1 MKTEIPGGHSD
12 HLKLGSEQIKMLSSL
27 RKTVVNVGL
36 TCGARQILY
45 GMDLDTIGLYS
56 EKRPGEFPPPKAAL
70 QRARVTLRPF

>member
-36 TCGARQILY
+36 TRGARQ
-45 GMDLDTIGLYS
+45 
-56 EKRPGEFPPPKAAL
+56 RPGGKRDEAGWPSGVEAL
-70 QRARVTLRPF
+70 QAFL

>member
-36 TCGARQILY
+36 TCGARQ
-45 GMDLDTIGLYS
+45 
-56 EKRPGEFPPPKAAL
+56 RPGGRQDVAGLAL
-70 QRARVTLRPF
+70 QSRSSPGMPIEGKWNLLEA